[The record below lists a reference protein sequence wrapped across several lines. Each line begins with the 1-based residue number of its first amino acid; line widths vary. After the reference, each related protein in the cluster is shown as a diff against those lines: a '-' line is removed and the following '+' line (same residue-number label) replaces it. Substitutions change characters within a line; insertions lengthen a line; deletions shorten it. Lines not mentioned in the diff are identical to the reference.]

1 MRFAPKRID
10 SNGTIPRT
18 NAHTLTHM
26 FQFVPEKRTEAVD
39 DVLDATPAAYFRVQ
53 NTQSRHFHV
62 CYVPGGEPILPP
74 ASGAVTMLTVCS
86 RALLRGTGTTRSFV
100 DDVAVGKD

>member
-1 MRFAPKRID
+1 MPFRKFPRNAVFPERID
-10 SNGTIPRT
+10 SIDGTIPRT

-26 FQFVPEKRTEAVD
+26 FQFVPERRTEAVD

-62 CYVPGGEPILPP
+62 CYVPGGEAILPLGP
-74 ASGAVTMLTVCS
+74 ETEGLPVVTVDCEFSRRDQAVFS
-86 RALLRGTGTTRSFV
+86 
-100 DDVAVGKD
+100 